1 MSTVHRKEIM
11 QLHVTLAILLGI
23 TGVVVQAQEQLNEY
37 GERGRGKPIGWWER
51 QNLPAGQ
58 QKENASGRVLTKN
71 IRSAIVKD
79 KSLSSQAHSIMV
91 LRSWHGTVTL
101 KGPVFSE
108 DEKRAVEMKA
118 TEIAGADNVNTEIF
132 VKTDVGHPK

>member
-1 MSTVHRKEIM
+1 M
-11 QLHVTLAILLGI
+11 QLHITLALPIILGI
-23 TGVVVQAQEQLNEY
+23 TGVLVQAQEQLHEY
-37 GERGRGKPIGWWER
+37 GERGREKPMGRWER
-51 QNLPAGQ
+51 QSLTAGQ

-79 KSLSSQAHSIMV
+79 KSLSSQAHNIMV
-91 LRSWHGTVTL
+91 LRSSHGTVTL

-118 TEIAGADNVNTEIF
+118 TDVAGAENVNTELF
-132 VKTDVGHPK
+132 VKTDVGHHQ